1 MTIRLARRSE
11 PVLFVLVSVLGLAA
25 FVLPL
30 RSPVPGS
37 TSLLVSLV
45 LASSVVLLALALQ
58 ARRLSPR
65 LVAVLAALI
74 AVDAALRLA
83 AVVGLAG
90 FSPIF
95 FLILVTGY
103 VFGPS
108 IGFAMGALTL
118 LLSAVLTA
126 GFGPWL
132 PYQMLGCAWVGAGAG
147 LLGRL
152 TRRRPSRP
160 AMALLAGWGAVA
172 GFGYGAL
179 LDLWQWPL
187 FLGASP
193 AAISWAP
200 SLPIAELGRRFA
212 TFYLAT
218 SLVYDSFRAAGNAV
232 LVLLLGQPVVTALL
246 RFRRRF
252 LVEWEAPIA
261 TMLGNGRDRPADAL
275 RDPERGPQPTGNH
288 RAGPAADLAG
298 DAAGAAG
305 PAQKTA

>member
-1 MTIRLARRSE
+1 MTLARRAE
-11 PVLFVLVSVLGLAA
+11 PVLFALVSGLGLAA
-25 FVLPL
+25 FGLPL
-30 RSPVPGS
+30 WSVVPAS
-37 TSLLVSLV
+37 TALLVSLV
-45 LASSVVLLALALQ
+45 VASAAVLLAVALQ

-95 FLILVTGY
+95 FLILATGY

-118 LLSAVLTA
+118 VLSAVFTA

-132 PYQMLGCAWVGAGAG
+132 PYQMLGCGWVGAGAG
-147 LLGRL
+147 LVGLIM
-152 TRRRPSRP
+152 RRGPSRP
-160 AMALLAGWGAVA
+160 GMLLLAGWGVTA

-187 FLGASP
+187 FVGAGPS
-193 AAISWAP
+193 AISWAP
-200 SLPIAELGRRFA
+200 SLPFAEMARRFGA
-212 TFYLAT
+212 FYLAT
-218 SLVYDSFRAAGNAV
+218 SLVYDSFRAGGNAV
-232 LVLLLGQPVVTALL
+232 LVLLLGQPVVAALL

-252 LVEWEAPIA
+252 LVDWEGPAA
-261 TMLGNGRDRPADAL
+261 NMLGDGRPGSAGAL
-275 RDPERGPQPTGNH
+275 RDLERRPEPAGND
-288 RAGPAADLAG
+288 RPGPASNLAR
-298 DAAGAAG
+298 DPAGAPGAN
-305 PAQKTA
+305 QTTA

>member
-1 MTIRLARRSE
+1 MTLARRAE
-11 PVLFVLVSVLGLAA
+11 PVLFALVSGLGLAA
-25 FVLPL
+25 FGLPL
-30 RSPVPGS
+30 WSVVPAS
-37 TSLLVSLV
+37 TALLVSLV
-45 LASSVVLLALALQ
+45 VASAAGLLAVALQ

-118 LLSAVLTA
+118 VLSAVFTA

-132 PYQMLGCAWVGAGAG
+132 PYQMLGCGWVGAGAG
-147 LLGRL
+147 LVGLIM
-152 TRRRPSRP
+152 RRRPTRP
-160 AMALLAGWGAVA
+160 GMLLLAGWGVAA

-187 FLGASP
+187 FIGAGPS
-193 AAISWAP
+193 AIGWAP
-200 SLPIAELGRRFA
+200 SLPLAEMARRFGA
-212 TFYLAT
+212 FYLAT
-218 SLVYDSFRAAGNAV
+218 SLVYDSFRAGGNAV
-232 LVLLLGQPVVTALL
+232 LVLLLGQPVVAALN

-252 LVEWEAPIA
+252 LVDWEGPPAN
-261 TMLGNGRDRPADAL
+261 MLGDGRPGSAGAL
-275 RDPERGPQPTGNH
+275 RDPERRPEPAGND
-288 RAGPAADLAG
+288 RPGPASNLAR
-298 DAAGAAG
+298 DPAGAPGAN
-305 PAQKTA
+305 QTTA